1 MDERFTNFYVD
12 YNIED
17 TTAKNDATFS
27 TEDTQQQT
35 TDISRLI
42 YPNNDL
48 SLPYFTFEHNFNVL
62 DGSLT
67 EMPADSDNSYPFID
81 NTLNQNSILFV
92 ESTNGTILV
101 NSTSAI
107 QIEHDPASY
116 TKSLSLEAGKW
127 YIDGCP
133 SGGSADTFS
142 LIVNNGQYMDTGSGV
157 ELTLSSATTI
167 DLSVRVAKDYFAED
181 LVFRPVV
188 SRLPGPHLTTV
199 VPYFNNTLSDEE
211 GIYETNPKVTIDFTT
226 EHASLAFIMQFIDDH
241 PLEAK
246 LTFYNLADEVIV
258 VHVVSITSNRV
269 LIPQDVFGYSKIV
282 IEFTKTLPS
291 HYIKF
296 KSFFF
301 GIVLTWN
308 ETNVKEATVVQE
320 IDRISKNI
328 SIDTLSFK
336 VIDIKSELNLGN
348 LQGIHRYFQKNQYM
362 LPYEIIQDMK
372 DGIPVGEPRKVKLGK
387 YYLRTFS
394 ESANLGKMTAQSYIS
409 IMDDNMFY
417 EGEMYNGKLAG
428 EVIEQIFEVLGYT
441 EYVIDNE
448 TYNQRLYGTITP
460 KSCRK
465 ALQEVLFACNSV
477 INAHDIDNII
487 IKKTSHIKRPDIPKN
502 KKFSTSVTKNAYTYG
517 VEVKYTSYTQEEQ
530 TRELIK
536 ATYTAGTYEVQ
547 LNEPYTGITV
557 EGATLVEAHT
567 YHITFRVATE
577 TEVIVRGYAYL
588 KVQNT
593 VNALQS
599 KLLAGEEQKFTTY
612 ATNLCNKDTAQ
623 ELAQKLLEYS
633 NLNLTVKMKWLA
645 DNNDMNDFHVV
656 ENPNENFND
665 YLGVFIK
672 RTLDLTG
679 GFIDTATMAGKSIED
694 DYYKYTRE
702 DPEPELYSGEG
713 GDI

>member
-27 TEDTQQQT
+27 TTDSQQQT

-42 YPNNDL
+42 HPNNDL

-67 EMPADSDNSYPFID
+67 EMPVDPENQYPFTD

-92 ESTNGTILV
+92 ESTDGTVLV
-101 NSTSAI
+101 NSTSAV
-107 QIEHDPASY
+107 QIEHEPAFY
-116 TKSLSLEAGKW
+116 TKSLSLGAGKW

-133 SGGSADTFS
+133 SGGSTDTFS
-142 LIVNNGQYMDTGSGV
+142 LTVNNGQYEDTGSGI
-157 ELTLSSATTI
+157 ELTLNSTATI
-167 DLSVRVAKDYFAED
+167 QLSIKIARDYFADD
-181 LVFRPVV
+181 LVFKPVI
-188 SRLPGPHLTTV
+188 SRNPGPHLTSII
-199 VPYFNNTLSDEE
+199 PYFNDTLSDEE

-246 LTFYNLADEVIV
+246 IYFYNLADEVV
-258 VHVVSITSNRV
+258 ATYTANITSNRV

-282 IEFTKTLPS
+282 IEFTKTLPN

-301 GIVLTWN
+301 GIVLTWD
-308 ETNVKEATVVQE
+308 ETNVKEASVVQE

-336 VIDIKSELNLGN
+336 VIDAKSELNLGN

-362 LPYEIIQDMK
+362 LPYEVIQDTK
-372 DGIPVGEPRKVKLGK
+372 DGIPVGEPRKIKLGK

-441 EYVIDNE
+441 AYEIDNE

-465 ALQEVLFACNSV
+465 AMQEVLFACNSI

-502 KKFSTSVTKNAYTYG
+502 KKFSTSVTKNDYTYG

-530 TRELIK
+530 ARELIK

-557 EGATLVEAHT
+557 EGATLIEAHT
-567 YHITFRVATE
+567 YHISFRVASE
-577 TEVIVRGYAYL
+577 TEVTVRGYAYL

-593 VNALQS
+593 INALQS

-612 ATNLCNKDTAQ
+612 TTNLCNKDTAQ
-623 ELAQKLLEYS
+623 ELARKLLEYS
-633 NLNLTVKMKWLA
+633 NLNLTLKMKWLA

-656 ENPNENFND
+656 ENPNEDFND
-665 YLGVFIK
+665 YLGVFVK

>member
-67 EMPADSDNSYPFID
+67 EMPVDSDNAYPFID

-199 VPYFNNTLSDEE
+199 VPYFNSTLSDEE

-517 VEVKYTSYTQEEQ
+517 VEVKYTTYSQEEQ
-530 TRELIK
+530 IREIVK
-536 ATYTAGTYEVQ
+536 ATYTAGTYEIQ
-547 LNEPYTGITV
+547 LNEPYTGITI
-557 EGATLVEAHT
+557 EGATLVSAHT
-567 YHITFRVATE
+567 YHVSFNVTTE
-577 TEVIVRGYAYL
+577 TEVTIRGYSYR

-612 ATNLCNKDTAQ
+612 TTNLCNKDTAQ

-633 NLNLTVKMKWLA
+633 NLNLTLKMKWLA

-694 DYYKYTRE
+694 DYYRYTRE

>member
-1 MDERFTNFYVD
+1 M
-12 YNIED
+12 
-17 TTAKNDATFS
+17 
-27 TEDTQQQT
+27 
-35 TDISRLI
+35 
-42 YPNNDL
+42 
-48 SLPYFTFEHNFNVL
+48 PYFTFEHNFNVL

-67 EMPADSDNSYPFID
+67 EMPADSDNVYPFID

-487 IKKTSHIKRPDIPKN
+487 IEKTSHIKRPDIPKN

-577 TEVIVRGYAYL
+577 TEVTIRGYAYR

-599 KLLAGEEQKFTTY
+599 KLLAGEEQKLTTY
-612 ATNLCNKDTAQ
+612 TTSLCNRVTAQ

>member
-1 MDERFTNFYVD
+1 MDERFTSFYVD

-27 TEDTQQQT
+27 TTDTQQQT

-42 YPNNDL
+42 YPNTDL

-67 EMPADSDNSYPFID
+67 EMPVDPDNQYIPTD
-81 NTLNQNSILFV
+81 NTFNQNSILFV
-92 ESTNGTILV
+92 ESTDGTIIV
-101 NSTSAI
+101 DSTSTV
-107 QIEHDPASY
+107 QIEHSPAVY
-116 TKSLSLEAGKW
+116 TKSISLAAGKW
-127 YIDGCP
+127 YISGCP
-133 SGGSADTFS
+133 TGGSNTSYS
-142 LIVNNGQYMDTGSGV
+142 LQVNNGQYIDYGNGL
-157 ELTLSSATTI
+157 EITLSSASSI
-167 DLSVRVAKDYFAED
+167 QLSIVVAADYFAEN
-181 LVFRPVV
+181 VIFTPVI
-188 SRLPGPHLTTV
+188 SRSLGPYITTK

-211 GIYETNPKVTIDFTT
+211 GQYETNPKVVIDFTT
-226 EHASLAFIMQFIDDH
+226 EHASLAFSMQFIDDH

-246 LTFYNLADEVIV
+246 ISFYNLSNEVV
-258 VHVVSITSNRV
+258 VIYTATITSNYV

-282 IEFTKTLPS
+282 IEFTKTLPN

-296 KSFFF
+296 KNFFF
-301 GIVLTWN
+301 GIVLTWG
-308 ETNVKEATVVQE
+308 ELNVQEASVVQE
-320 IDRISKNI
+320 IDRISKNL

-336 VIDIKSELNLGN
+336 IIDVKSELNLGN

-372 DGIPVGEPRKVKLGK
+372 DGLPVGEPRKIKLGK

-394 ESANLGKMTAQSYIS
+394 ESSNLGKMTAQSYIS
-409 IMDDNMFY
+409 LMDDNMFY
-417 EGEMYNGKLAG
+417 EGEIYNGKLAG
-428 EVIEQIFEVLGYT
+428 EVIEQIFTVMGTTNYE
-441 EYVIDNE
+441 IDNE
-448 TYNQRLYGTITP
+448 TYNQPLYGTITP

-465 ALQEVLFACNSV
+465 ALQEVLFACNSI
-477 INAHDIDNII
+477 INAHDVNSII
-487 IKKTSHIKRPDIPKN
+487 IKKTSHVKRPDIPKN
-502 KKFSTSVTKNAYTYG
+502 KKFSTSVTKNDYTYG
-517 VEVKYTSYTQEEQ
+517 VEIKYTTYSKEEEL
-530 TRELIK
+530 REIAK
-536 ATYTAGTYEVQ
+536 DTYSAGIYELQ
-547 LNEPYTGITV
+547 FNEPYTGITIT
-557 EGATLVEAHT
+557 GATLLDTST
-567 YHITFRVATE
+567 YHIKFRVSE
-577 TEVIVRGYAYL
+577 STEVVIKGYAYL

-612 ATNLCNKDTAQ
+612 STNLCNKDTAQ
-623 ELAQKLLEYS
+623 QLAAKLLDYL

-656 ENPNENFND
+656 ENPNEDFND